1 MLNIK
6 YDIVGS
12 FLRPEP
18 IKKARAEYAQGKIT
32 LEELRKV
39 EDAAIAD
46 LVSKEVAHGLKS
58 VTDGEFRRR
67 WWHLDWL
74 KEFDGFTTEHLDI
87 ERNGVVNHIEL
98 GYVCGKIRYD
108 ASRPHAEVQA
118 YDFLRRDRKSVV

>member
-39 EDAAIAD
+39 EDVAIAD
-46 LVSKEVAHGLKS
+46 LVSKEVAHGLKI
-58 VTDGEFRRR
+58 VTDGEFRPALVASGLAQGVR
-67 WWHLDWL
+67 WIYH
-74 KEFDGFTTEHLDI
+74 
-87 ERNGVVNHIEL
+87 R
-98 GYVCGKIRYD
+98 
-108 ASRPHAEVQA
+108 ASG
-118 YDFLRRDRKSVV
+118 